1 MATLSRND
9 AKNKINRGAFHRQA
23 FGPHASQVIGF
34 LWIFEILAV
43 LGCIE
48 MAQIHASGCSG
59 SCGPIWWPLVLFT
72 AQASEAQ
79 PYFAPMDVD
88 VGCSICSTCWNAHR
102 DKEVVLAAVASSCWA
117 VKYVTLAELAR
128 KLTQL
133 CSHLFRTTR
142 EQLQWSAQRSFF
154 AIVGD
159 VFDRKTEPSR
169 PFPIERLHF
178 TTRPRYPKTPY
189 TLTFFFCTL
198 PDSAA

>member
-1 MATLSRND
+1 MLQVVLEVVAQYGDLLCYSQPKHQRH
-9 AKNKINRGAFHRQA
+9 NR
-23 FGPHASQVIGF
+23 
-34 LWIFEILAV
+34 ILLRWMWMLDVQFAALV
-43 LGCIE
+43 E
-48 MAQIHASGCSG
+48 MH
-59 SCGPIWWPLVLFT
+59 T
-72 AQASEAQ
+72 
-79 PYFAPMDVD
+79 
-88 VGCSICSTCWNAHR
+88 R

>member
-1 MATLSRND
+1 MLQVVLEVVAQYGDLLCYSQPKHQRH
-9 AKNKINRGAFHRQA
+9 NR
-23 FGPHASQVIGF
+23 
-34 LWIFEILAV
+34 ILLRWMWMSLV
-43 LGCIE
+43 E
-48 MAQIHASGCSG
+48 MH
-59 SCGPIWWPLVLFT
+59 T
-72 AQASEAQ
+72 
-79 PYFAPMDVD
+79 
-88 VGCSICSTCWNAHR
+88 R

-178 TTRPRYPKTPY
+178 TTRPRYKRHPTHSPFFLHPAWLCRLGCARTSRGWQLCSWDDSSQCHGPADAPGVTLGEILLVESWAKILQRFLHLIPY
-189 TLTFFFCTL
+189 F
-198 PDSAA
+198 